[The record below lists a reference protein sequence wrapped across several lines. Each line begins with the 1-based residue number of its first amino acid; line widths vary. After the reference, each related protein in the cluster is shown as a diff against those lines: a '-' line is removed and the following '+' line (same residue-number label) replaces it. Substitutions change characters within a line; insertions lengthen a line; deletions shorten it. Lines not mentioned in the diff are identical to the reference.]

1 MKRIIAIFLIVTLLW
16 IPTSCIKEGPP
27 AETAPPPPVE
37 APLVWSDSDAI
48 AEQFLMQSG
57 IVDCSKREYS
67 YEEMVADLNELSAAY
82 PSLLSYRAFGES
94 VLGRELYV
102 AVLGNP
108 NATRQILVS
117 AGIHGREYLTPLLA
131 MKQIEF
137 YLTYSQN
144 GLYGDLGYSAL
155 FNDTC
160 FYIVPMTNPDGIMMA
175 QAGVTTITN
184 ITLRQ
189 ELQSI
194 YHKDFEGGYTKQ
206 TQIDEYLKIWKAN
219 ANGVDLN
226 RNFDALWDEYN
237 GIRRKSHKN
246 FKGTEP
252 NSEPETQ
259 AMIALTESLP
269 NIQAVISLHSQ
280 GEVLYWNCGQEDE
293 LAQKTLDFTQMLSA
307 QTGYE
312 VKTQQN
318 NDASYTDWCALQ
330 KGLIA
335 VTVETGTDTCPLP
348 ISQFPTIWMQ
358 NYDLLAASAAYFQ
371 AN

>member
-1 MKRIIAIFLIVTLLW
+1 MKRIIAILLTVTLLW
-16 IPTSCIKEGPP
+16 IPTSCIKKGSDEQTDAPP
-27 AETAPPPPVE
+27 AND
-37 APLVWSDSDAI
+37 APLVWSNPDVI
-48 AEQFLMQSG
+48 AEQFLSLDG

-67 YEEMVADLNELSAAY
+67 YEEMITDLDAFAAAY
-82 PSLLSYRAFGES
+82 PSVFSYRSFGQS

-108 NATRQILVS
+108 NATKQILVS

-137 YLTYSQN
+137 YLSYSQD
-144 GLYGDLGYSAL
+144 GLYADQNYSTL
-155 FNDTC
+155 WNDTC
-160 FYIVPMTNPDGIMMA
+160 FYIVPMTNPDGVMMA
-175 QAGVTTITN
+175 QAGISTITDM
-184 ITLRQ
+184 TLRQ
-189 ELQSI
+189 ALQKI

-206 TQIDEYLKIWKAN
+206 TQINEYLKIWKAN

-226 RNFDALWDEYN
+226 RNFPTDDWYTYP
-237 GIRRKSHKN
+237 GIQRKSHKN

-269 NIQAVISLHSQ
+269 NIQAVICLHSQ
-280 GEVLYWNCGQEDE
+280 GEVLYWNCGQEGE
-293 LAQKTLDFTQMLSA
+293 LAEKTLAFTEMLSA

-312 VKTQQN
+312 VKSKQN
-318 NDASYTDWCALQ
+318 NDASYSDWCAL
-330 KGLIA
+330 KRDLIA

-358 NYDLLAASAAYFQ
+358 NYDLLMASAAYFR
-371 AN
+371 